1 VCFGILKF
9 YNYEK
14 TSLKSVFII
23 AIVAVAMIGVTVPS
37 VYATSGEIFLEKNEF
52 VLYGDGSMVNF
63 SVTGEIFDSV
73 YFPQLEIMIDDV
85 VFQTI
90 DIFPNKNSIFS
101 IIGLDKDWSHGEYIV
116 NLKYKNEILDSK
128 SFTIIRDNVVEKEI
142 RTDENM
148 HETFESFV
156 EVEIDKL
163 VLENNSLETI
173 WISGNFPS
181 SQFGNEIKFS
191 LYHPDGTIESIGKI
205 NHAHDDY
212 FEIPIVGIDK
222 FWMPGEYQIIVDYLD
237 QQLSTSFTIENDF
250 VLSSL
255 SKTHMFDK
263 ESSGS
268 FDLSFEKVDE
278 HVILKIYGD
287 VRTNDSEIKLVINSD
302 NSIIYEANLPL
313 SDGYFYDNVILYD
326 YENDVPW
333 ENIGYEV
340 NAFVEENIVDTKTFS
355 FDESLIFSSND
366 QVMNLEMIFSDNVVN
381 FTNELEIEISE
392 YDSKEI
398 TLSGNIPNYLSN
410 NIIDVNIDTPSGDIL
425 ESHLRASANGDYF
438 LPVQV
443 TDSWISGTYVVSLI
457 FNDAVQ
463 DVIEFS
469 VLNHKYNDA
478 QKVVNE
484 TSENLDESL
493 EILEL
498 EHYDVIIDNNHIE
511 KNILFTQP
519 FDSTLQRV
527 PITIVTPDGSEIYES
542 TYRSKTGDLQK
553 WVNIDHTWD
562 SGDYF
567 VYYIENK
574 IPNILGTFHITNVA
588 LD

>member
-1 VCFGILKF
+1 M
-9 YNYEK
+9 
-14 TSLKSVFII
+14 I
-23 AIVAVAMIGVTVPS
+23 AIVAVAMIGVMVPN
-37 VYATSGEIFLEKNEF
+37 VFATSGEIFLEKNEF
-52 VLYGDGSMVNF
+52 VLYGDGSMINF
-63 SVTGEIFDSV
+63 SVTGEIFD
-73 YFPQLEIMIDDV
+73 YAYYPKLEIMIDDV
-85 VFQTI
+85 VFQTV

-101 IIGLDKDWSHGEYIV
+101 IIGLDKNWSHGEYVI

-128 SFTIIRDNVVEKEI
+128 HFTIFRDNVIKKEI

-148 HETFESFV
+148 HETLESFIEMDV
-156 EVEIDKL
+156 DKL
-163 VLENNSLETI
+163 VLVNNSDETI
-173 WISGNFPS
+173 WVSGNLAS
-181 SQFGNEIKFS
+181 SQFGNVILVS
-191 LYHPDGTIESIGKI
+191 LHYPDNSIQTIGKI
-205 NHAHDDY
+205 FHGHDDH
-212 FEIPIVGIDK
+212 FEYPIIGIDK
-222 FWMPGEYQIIVDYLD
+222 YWMPGEYKIRVNYLE
-237 QQLSTSFTIENDF
+237 QELITSFTIENDF

-255 SKTHMFDK
+255 SKTHMFDE
-263 ESSGS
+263 ESFGS

-278 HVILKIYGD
+278 YVILKIDGD

-398 TLSGNIPNYLSN
+398 TLSGTIPNYLSG
-410 NIIDVNIDTPSGDIL
+410 NIIDVNIDTPSGEIL

-438 LPVQV
+438 LPMQV

-484 TSENLDESL
+484 ISENLDESL

-498 EHYDVIIDNNHIE
+498 EHYDVIIDNNKIE

-519 FDSTLQRV
+519 LDFNSQHV
-527 PITIVTPDGSEIYES
+527 MITIVTPDGSEIYES

-553 WVNIDHTWD
+553 WVNLDHTWE

-567 VYYIENK
+567 VYYVYDK
-574 IPNILGTFHITNVA
+574 IPKILGTFHITNVA